1 MTDVYTHGHH
11 ESVLRSHTS
20 RTAQNSAAYLLPH
33 LQPGMDLLDVGCGPG
48 TITAGLAR
56 IVAPGRVIG
65 IDRSADVVS
74 QAAEHAS
81 RQGVEADF
89 RTGDVYALD
98 LPDGAFDVVHAHQV
112 LQHLSDPVAALC
124 EMRRV
129 VRDGGIVAAR
139 DSDYSSFSWAPL
151 DPLLDRWLDIYR
163 AVARHNHAEPD
174 AGRFLKA
181 WALDAGFDAVTVTSS
196 TWTYADPES
205 CAWWA
210 GLWADRI
217 TISPLAEQ
225 AVAYGIAQPAELQA
239 IAAALRHWAT
249 EPDAVFIVLHG
260 EIIARK

>member
-1 MTDVYTHGHH
+1 MPDVYTHGHH

-56 IVAPGRVIG
+56 LVSPGRVTG
-65 IDRSADVVS
+65 IDRSPEVIA
-74 QAAEHAS
+74 QAAEHAKT
-81 RQGVEADF
+81 QGVEADF
-89 RTGDVYALD
+89 RIGDVYALD
-98 LPDGAFDVVHAHQV
+98 FPDGAFDVVHAHQV
-112 LQHLSDPVAALC
+112 LQHLSDPVAALR

-129 VRDGGIVAAR
+129 VREGGVVAAR

-151 DPLLDRWLDIYR
+151 DPLLDRWLEIYR
-163 AVARHNHAEPD
+163 AVARRNNAEPD
-174 AGRFLKA
+174 AGRFLKG
-181 WALDAGFDAVTVTSS
+181 WALAAECSEVTVTSN

-225 AVAYGIAQPAELQA
+225 AVAYGIAQPGELHA

-249 EPDAVFIVLHG
+249 EPDAVFVVPHG
-260 EIIARK
+260 EIIVRK